1 MRILGLLTPR
11 ETVATIFE
19 IDFLALRDAGMR
31 AVLFDLDNTLEYG
44 RPSVLR
50 TDTQAFLRGLV
61 RSGLCIGILSNRRC
75 LSTEREERLRVEGIP
90 TMFHAGKPRRRG
102 YAYLM
107 NLMGVRSLETV
118 FIGDRRLTDIVGA
131 NRADLYSIL
140 VRRPAFGG
148 EARP

>member
-11 ETVATIFE
+11 ETAASILE
-19 IDFLALRDAGMR
+19 IDFLAFRDAGMR

-50 TDTQAFLRGLV
+50 TDTQAFLQGLV
-61 RSGLCIGILSNRRC
+61 RSGFCIGILSNRRC
-75 LSTEREERLRVEGIP
+75 LSTERKERLRVEGIP

-102 YAYLM
+102 YAQLM
-107 NLMGVRSLETV
+107 DVMGVRSPETV

-131 NRADLYSIL
+131 NRVGLYSVL